1 LNDYAYGEYHLNGMT
16 AFVSQGIGSWWAP
29 IRIGT
34 QSEMVLI
41 TLSPISKK

>member
-1 LNDYAYGEYHLNGMT
+1 LNDYAYGKYEYNDMI

-41 TLSPISKK
+41 SLSPIKK